1 MKVTCPDAPH
11 LHTAEEVAALLK
23 TTPEAVKGAASH
35 GRIPKTRCGRHVRFS
50 DENIAQ
56 IIADGLIPPK
66 GEKTP
71 ERKQQRPRPRHRPDL
86 VAVSGGRLLQPRPER
101 ARRTS
106 A

>member
-23 TTPEAVKGAASH
+23 TTPEAVRGAASH
-35 GRIPKTRCGRHVRFS
+35 GRIPKTMCGRYLRFS
-50 DENIAQ
+50 HENIRQ

-66 GEKTP
+66 GEKAP
-71 ERKQQRPRPRHRPDL
+71 EREQRPRRRRRPNL
-86 VAVSGGRLLQPRPER
+86 AAVSGPLRPRPER
-101 ARRTS
+101 ARRKS

>member
-71 ERKQQRPRPRHRPDL
+71 ERRVLSKISIPAARITATSPIGTRSL
-86 VAVSGGRLLQPRPER
+86 VS
-101 ARRTS
+101 
-106 A
+106 